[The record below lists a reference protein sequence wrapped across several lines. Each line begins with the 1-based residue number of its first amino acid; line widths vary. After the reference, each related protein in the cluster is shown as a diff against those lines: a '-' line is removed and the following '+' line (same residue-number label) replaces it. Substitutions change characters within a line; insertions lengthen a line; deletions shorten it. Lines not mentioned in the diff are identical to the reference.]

1 MAGTPSRQSFC
12 KLPTRP
18 NHKYHE
24 FSTLRPRV
32 RRKDFFFLG
41 NSTLG
46 CWACTR
52 KSSDWSR
59 MRREFPSCGGPFVP
73 HVWSG
78 VDCGVGVDLA
88 RGKKT
93 SCTCRC
99 CFLSGYLPLPFR
111 RRESRRDSGKC
122 GCHCEAVDSM
132 YVPCWANISDHRGVE
147 CLATIISP
155 YQVHMHV
162 PFTCARTGGVET
174 RGDCEHGHRCD
185 LRQEVLQFAPQSFV
199 MSVHNPQQQ
208 TIGARRPVSCP
219 RFG

>member
-1 MAGTPSRQSFC
+1 MLGLHEEKQRLVADE
-12 KLPTRP
+12 TRV
-18 NHKYHE
+18 
-24 FSTLRPRV
+24 SLMW
-32 RRKDFFFLG
+32 
-41 NSTLG
+41 
-46 CWACTR
+46 WAVCFAR
-52 KSSDWSR
+52 
-59 MRREFPSCGGPFVP
+59 
-73 HVWSG
+73 
-78 VDCGVGVDLA
+78 VDCGVGG
-88 RGKKT
+88 R
-93 SCTCRC
+93 SCSRKEDI
-99 CFLSGYLPLPFR
+99 LHLPVLFFCPVICLCLFGAVSR
-111 RRESRRDSGKC
+111 AVTVEGVVVTRE
-122 GCHCEAVDSM
+122 AIVFM